1 MRCITELFNKQNK
14 QKISKTILFEKKKE
28 YGRISII
35 HECTSKELS

>member
-14 QKISKTILFEKKKE
+14 QKMSKTILLGKKKPE

-35 HECTSKELS
+35 HNVQVKS